1 MIKSPDLPSDLPSNI
16 QKLKNNGSKYGKI
29 QIFFVS
35 LHRVNIISLWWQRLQ
50 IRTRALPAGFPGFRM
65 LMIIRSSTDGLRLLP
80 KRRWSSTRWL
90 QNLRTC
96 SPCDV
101 NLRWNL
107 AAKHTD
113 TSDHLII
120 AYAITE
126 HLPLISSDGKFDFY
140 CKQGLNFIFNKK

>member
-1 MIKSPDLPSDLPSNI
+1 MSDDVEAIVSDYGNRLYICAASVRELVAAWHKYQHMQRTWKTPQNMMDEVRDL
-16 QKLKNNGSKYGKI
+16 YGVEI
-29 QIFFVS
+29 
-35 LHRVNIISLWWQRLQ
+35 LYPQREHYQ
-50 IRTRALPAGFPGFRM
+50 TF
-65 LMIIRSSTDGLRLLP
+65 
-80 KRRWSSTRWL
+80 
-90 QNLRTC
+90 
-96 SPCDV
+96 V

-140 CKQGLNFIFNKK
+140 CSRV